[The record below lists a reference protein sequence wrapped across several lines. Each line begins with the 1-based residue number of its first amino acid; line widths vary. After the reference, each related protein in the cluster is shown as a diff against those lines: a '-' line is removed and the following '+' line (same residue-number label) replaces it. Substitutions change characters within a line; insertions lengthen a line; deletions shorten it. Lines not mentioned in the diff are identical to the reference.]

1 MTVKAKTEGAAI
13 PGLERAAAA
22 QGRSG
27 PRVLRVGGPY
37 GLEGI
42 RGCGARGGGCGP
54 SPQGRRAKERE
65 CGCLTSPPSGREG
78 LRARHLETDRARD
91 GPGGPRQPPR
101 AYLQQ
106 GAGQRRGQG
115 GPRKPAHRQ
124 APGPAHPS
132 ETLQGRVPGRLAGPG
147 TGPPRTRAREDEGNQ
162 WSPGSNNRTAEPSL

>member
-1 MTVKAKTEGAAI
+1 MWVLNQPAIWKRGAASSS
-13 PGLERAAAA
+13 PGDRPSQRRSWGAAAA
-22 QGRSG
+22 
-27 PRVLRVGGPY
+27 
-37 GLEGI
+37 
-42 RGCGARGGGCGP
+42 
-54 SPQGRRAKERE
+54 
-65 CGCLTSPPSGREG
+65 
-78 LRARHLETDRARD
+78 
-91 GPGGPRQPPR
+91 PPR